1 MSDERPLTTGEVA
14 RFLHVT
20 PVAVLS
26 WIRDG
31 KLQAYRVPGGRHRI
45 PRDVF
50 RKFLADNKIPL
61 TLDPPSARRILI
73 VDDEESV
80 REAFG
85 AALAGRGYEIITAS
99 DGPEALAVLKAKHF
113 DLIFLDILLPG
124 LSGASL
130 LGAVKRWDPEA
141 VVVISTGF
149 PQHEETLE
157 ALEYGP
163 AMLLRKPV
171 KISDIETVLRIVF
184 ED

>member
-1 MSDERPLTTGEVA
+1 MSDERPLSTGEVA

-50 RKFLADNKIPL
+50 RKFLADNKIPM
-61 TLDPPSARRILI
+61 TLDPPSPRRILI

-80 REAFG
+80 REAFL
-85 AALAGRGYEIITAS
+85 AALEGRGFELVTAS
-99 DGPEALAVLKAKHF
+99 NGPDALAILKAKHF

-141 VVVISTGF
+141 TVVISTGF
-149 PQHEETLE
+149 PQHEETLA

-171 KISDIETVLRIVF
+171 KLSDIDAVLKFVM
-184 ED
+184 D

>member
-1 MSDERPLTTGEVA
+1 M
-14 RFLHVT
+14 
-20 PVAVLS
+20 AVLG

-50 RKFLADNKIPL
+50 RKFLAENNIPVA
-61 TLDPPSARRILI
+61 LDAPAPRRILI

-80 REAFG
+80 REALET
-85 AALAGRGYEIITAS
+85 ALAGRGYEVLTAS
-99 DGPEALAVLKAKHF
+99 DGTEALSVLKAKHF

-130 LGAVKRWDPEA
+130 FGAVKQWDPEA

-149 PQHEETLE
+149 PNHEETLA
-157 ALEYGP
+157 ALDYGP
-163 AMLLRKPV
+163 AMFLRKPV
-171 KISDIETVLRIVF
+171 KMNDIETVLKMVF
-184 ED
+184 EE